1 MNAYSVNVSNQA
13 NAEDY
18 FIQYIFCCMERSLL
32 RGEARPLYD
41 KLFVIWFE
49 VWQGLNDYVGE
60 NKIKLCGDIFKSKIT
75 KGDKNDHKIK
85 VG

>member
-1 MNAYSVNVSNQA
+1 
-13 NAEDY
+13 
-18 FIQYIFCCMERSLL
+18 MERSLL

-41 KLFVIWFE
+41 KLFVIWLE

-60 NKIKLCGDIFKSKIT
+60 NKIKLCGDIFKSKIM
-75 KGDKNDHKIK
+75 KGNNHDNKIK